1 MNCEEGISWLAERV
15 KAGNVAVFSGAG
27 LSTESGLQDFRSR
40 TGLWAEADP
49 MEMCSIDAVLHNY
62 DNFCSFYKARLYV
75 PESIKPNAGHKI
87 IAEWEKAGYL
97 IGVITQNIDRLHQ
110 RAGSVNVAELH
121 GSMLPVRC
129 QKCGKLYETDEE
141 FMRGERCECGG
152 KLRPGIVLFGEMLP
166 NEPLT
171 LADRWSSRCDT
182 FIVFG
187 SSLTVSPANYFP
199 RQAKQCGAKLVI
211 INRDETPMDCIADLV
226 VHDGIGSYLT
236 KVNETVKGAKKRQ

>member
-1 MNCEEGISWLAERV
+1 MNYDEGINWLAEQV
-15 KAGNVAVFSGAG
+15 LKGNVAVFSGAG

-40 TGLWAEADP
+40 TGLWSEADP

-87 IAEWEKAGYL
+87 IAEWEREGYL

-110 RAGSVNVAELH
+110 RAGSEKVAELH
-121 GSMLPVRC
+121 GSMIPVRC
-129 QKCGKLYETDEE
+129 QKCGRLYETDEE

-152 KLRPGIVLFGEMLP
+152 KLRPGVVLFGEMLP

-187 SSLTVSPANYFP
+187 SSLTVSPANFFP

-211 INRDETPMDCIADLV
+211 INRDETPMDTMADLV
-226 VHDGIGSYLT
+226 VHEGIGDYLT
-236 KVNETVKGAKKRQ
+236 KVNKKIKELKK